1 MDMRLGIN
9 TDTEFLITLNTKNEE
24 IRNAF
29 LEKVKKI
36 TEKYSVDVMLQDGT
50 IKKQQ
55 TFDAQKIE
63 LFFQNIAAGLDDWTL
78 GRISITNNDDLRRN
92 FIKLDKIVEN
102 YQILLHFS
110 LQYHVLLFYQPNY
123 EVMKKQ
129 KELSNFMDT
138 TKKHEEELIKKSD
151 QIILKKLREE
161 GYKELDPKSL
171 FEIFYTDDKIREKIM
186 NEIETETDGN
196 LQEINQHKNKLL
208 ENLDDLLLEIY
219 QIEPILIDETR
230 LVSGEEGCVCNI
242 DIEEI
247 KNGQKTGL
255 FDSNNI
261 SDDVKEKIQTV
272 ISQVFGVINNVN

>member
-1 MDMRLGIN
+1 VI
-9 TDTEFLITLNTKNEE
+9 
-24 IRNAF
+24 
-29 LEKVKKI
+29 
-36 TEKYSVDVMLQDGT
+36 
-50 IKKQQ
+50 
-55 TFDAQKIE
+55 
-63 LFFQNIAAGLDDWTL
+63 
-78 GRISITNNDDLRRN
+78 
-92 FIKLDKIVEN
+92 
-102 YQILLHFS
+102 
-110 LQYHVLLFYQPNY
+110 
-123 EVMKKQ
+123 KKQ

-161 GYKELDPKSL
+161 GYKELDPQSL

-219 QIEPILIDETR
+219 QIEPILIDEAR

>member
-1 MDMRLGIN
+1 MRLGIN
-9 TDTEFLITLNTKNEE
+9 TETEFLITLNKKNEE

-36 TEKYSVDVMLQDGT
+36 TEKYSADVMLQDGT
-50 IKKQQ
+50 VKKQQ

-63 LFFQNIAAGLDDWTL
+63 VFFKNIAAGLEDWTL
-78 GRISITNNDDLRRN
+78 GGISTTNNDDLRRN

-102 YQILLHFS
+102 YQISLHFS

-129 KELSNFMDT
+129 KELSDFMDT

-161 GYKELDPKSL
+161 GYKELDPQSL
-171 FEIFYTDDKIREKIM
+171 FEIFYSDDKIREKIM
-186 NEIETETDGN
+186 NEIEIETDGN

-219 QIEPILIDETR
+219 QIEPIIIDETR
-230 LVSGEEGCVCNI
+230 LVSGEEGCVYNI

-247 KNGQKTGL
+247 KNDQKTGS

-261 SDDVKEKIQTV
+261 SDNVKEKIQTV

>member
-1 MDMRLGIN
+1 MRLGIN

-50 IKKQQ
+50 VKKQQ

-63 LFFQNIAAGLDDWTL
+63 LFFQNIAAGLDNWIL

-129 KELSNFMDT
+129 KELSNFISSIVT
-138 TKKHEEELIKKSD
+138 LASTAAAVGIGSP
-151 QIILKKLREE
+151 INIL
-161 GYKELDPKSL
+161 GSL
-171 FEIFYTDDKIREKIM
+171 
-186 NEIETETDGN
+186 
-196 LQEINQHKNKLL
+196 L
-208 ENLDDLLLEIY
+208 
-219 QIEPILIDETR
+219 
-230 LVSGEEGCVCNI
+230 
-242 DIEEI
+242 
-247 KNGQKTGL
+247 
-255 FDSNNI
+255 
-261 SDDVKEKIQTV
+261 
-272 ISQVFGVINNVN
+272 

>member
-1 MDMRLGIN
+1 MRLGIS
-9 TDTEFLITLNTKNEE
+9 TKTKFLITLNKKNEE

-36 TEKYSVDVMLQDGT
+36 TEKYSADVMLQDGT
-50 IKKQQ
+50 VKKQQ

-63 LFFQNIAAGLDDWTL
+63 VFFKNIAAGLEDWTL
-78 GRISITNNDDLRRN
+78 GGISTTNNDDLRRN

-102 YQILLHFS
+102 YQISLHFS
-110 LQYHVLLFYQPNY
+110 LQYHVLLYYQPNY

-129 KELSNFMDT
+129 KELSDFMDT

-151 QIILKKLREE
+151 QIILKKLGEE
-161 GYKELDPKSL
+161 GYKELDPQSL

-186 NEIETETDGN
+186 NEIETVTDGN
-196 LQEINQHKNKLL
+196 LHEINQHKNKLL

-219 QIEPILIDETR
+219 QIEPILIDDAR
-230 LVSGEEGCVCNI
+230 LVSGEEGCICNI

-247 KNGQKTGL
+247 KNDQKTGS
-255 FDSNNI
+255 FDTNNI
-261 SDDVKEKIQTV
+261 SDNVKEKIQTM
-272 ISQVFGVINNVN
+272 ISQVFVVINNVN

>member
-1 MDMRLGIN
+1 MRLGIN
-9 TDTEFLITLNTKNEE
+9 TETKFLIILNKKNEE

-29 LEKVKKI
+29 LAKVKKI

-50 IKKQQ
+50 VKKQQ

-63 LFFQNIAAGLDDWTL
+63 VFFKNIAAGLEDWTL
-78 GRISITNNDDLRRN
+78 GGISTTNNDDLRRN
-92 FIKLDKIVEN
+92 FVKLDKIVEN
-102 YQILLHFS
+102 YQISLHFS

-129 KELSNFMDT
+129 KELSDFMDT

-151 QIILKKLREE
+151 QIILKKLGEE
-161 GYKELDPKSL
+161 GYKELDPQSL

-186 NEIETETDGN
+186 NEIEIVTDGN
-196 LQEINQHKNKLL
+196 LHEINQHKNKLL

-219 QIEPILIDETR
+219 QIEPSLIDETR
-230 LVSGEEGCVCNI
+230 LVSGEEGCICNI

-247 KNGQKTGL
+247 KNDQKTGS

-261 SDDVKEKIQTV
+261 SDNVKEKIQTV
-272 ISQVFGVINNVN
+272 ISQVFVVINNVN